1 MRDTK
6 RGNEEWE
13 DSGEAEDAAE
23 EEAFDVL
30 IETPKGSRK
39 KYEYDH
45 ERHTMRLD
53 RRLASATVFPADY
66 GYILDTTGNDGE
78 ELDALVLADEPTAPN
93 TMVAVRAVG
102 VFWLETDGGREA
114 KIIAVPDGDPVWKE
128 VVDID
133 HVPSHLKAEIENFFE
148 VYKLLEPTNDPS
160 SGGFDGKDAAIKAIE
175 DARTRRRDT

>member
-1 MRDTK
+1 MSDDDGRTN
-6 RGNEEWE
+6 GEE
-13 DSGEAEDAAE
+13 GV
-23 EEAFDVL
+23 DVL

-53 RRLASATVFPADY
+53 RRLASAALFPADY

-93 TMVAVRAVG
+93 TLVAVRAVG
-102 VFWLETDGGREA
+102 VFWLETDGGPEA
-114 KIIAVPDGDPVWKE
+114 KIVAVPDGDAVWTE

-133 HVPSHLKAEIENFFE
+133 RVPSHLKAEIENFFE
-148 VYKLLEPTNDPS
+148 VYKLLEPTHHPS
-160 SGGFDGKDAAIKAIE
+160 SGGFEGKEAATKAIE
-175 DARTRRRDT
+175 EARSRHATT